1 MITNILVL
9 SLLSAIIIL
18 FYIGMKKNEYFEDQP
33 TIASDPTKSSSPTNN
48 NNTKSS
54 VTFKPRGE
62 TISECTNLCKTTEK
76 YEDVACEKIC
86 RECND
91 TDCVWVTDSLKPHPL
106 KLSVK
111 PLVNALAVSWNPPK
125 SEYNIIKY
133 TVLVQKANDNE
144 NKSFYFPIPKSRKG
158 VTYQILDLNPN
169 EIYNVSALSS
179 NRFGDSMLSNQV
191 LISPLKKGKKVADS
205 DKVVHELA
213 YQRGEY
219 TTEDLED
226 VLEKVIESK
235 KMQEPYRVTVRY

>member
-1 MITNILVL
+1 MINNILVL

-33 TIASDPTKSSSPTNN
+33 TNSVVTTNN
-48 NNTKSS
+48 NNNNNNTSS
-54 VTFKPRGE
+54 CSFKPSGE
-62 TISECTNLCKTTEK
+62 TKRDCVTN
-76 YEDVACEKIC
+76 CEKNNAC
-86 RECND
+86 DNSVCNKVCEECND

-111 PLVNALAVSWNPPK
+111 PLVNALEVSWNPPK

-133 TVLVQKANDNE
+133 TVIIQRANDNE
-144 NKSFYFPIPKSRKG
+144 NKSFYFPIPKSGKG
-158 VTYQILDLNPN
+158 VTYQILDLNPD
-169 EIYNVSALSS
+169 EVYNVSALSS
-179 NRFGDSMLSNQV
+179 NRFGDSLSSNQV
-191 LISPLKKGKKVADS
+191 LISPLKKGKEVADT
-205 DKVVHELA
+205 DKVVHEVA

-235 KMQEPYRVTVRY
+235 KIQEPYRVAVRY

>member
-1 MITNILVL
+1 MINNILVL

-33 TIASDPTKSSSPTNN
+33 TNATESTNN
-48 NNTKSS
+48 NNNTSS
-54 VTFKPRGE
+54 CSFKPSGE
-62 TISECTNLCKTTEK
+62 TKRECVT
-76 YEDVACEKIC
+76 DCESSCDNSVCNKVC
-86 RECND
+86 EECND

-111 PLVNALAVSWNPPK
+111 PLVNALEVSWNPPK

-133 TVLVQKANDNE
+133 TVIVQKANDNE
-144 NKSFYFPIPKSRKG
+144 SKSFYFPVPKSGKG
-158 VTYQILDLNPN
+158 VSYQILDLDSN
-169 EIYNVSALSS
+169 EVYNVSALSS
-179 NRFGDSMLSNQV
+179 NRFGDSTLSNQV
-191 LISPLKKGKKVADS
+191 LISPLKKGNKVADT
-205 DKVVHELA
+205 DKVIHEVA

-235 KMQEPYRVTVRY
+235 KIQAPYRVTVRY